1 MPNNLVIVESP
12 AKSKTISG
20 YLGED
25 YDVLATIGH
34 IRDLPGRQGSIDPDN
49 NFNMIFEIGE
59 RSREQVKKIITA
71 FKTADALYL
80 ATDPDREGEAIAWH
94 VTELLN
100 DEGLINEKPIYRIVF
115 YEITKNA
122 VREAMKNP
130 RKLNKE
136 LVDAYLARRAIDYL
150 FGFNLSPLLWKTIG
164 GGAKSAGRVQSPAL
178 RLIVERELKIDA
190 FEAQEYWSIEADV
203 RQKEQTFK
211 SRLVKYF
218 GEKVEKFSFKNEE
231 IAREAEKNI
240 LNDAK
245 NNLTAVNIEK
255 KQRRRNPAAPFRT
268 STLQQEASR
277 KLGFSAR
284 FTMNVAQGLY
294 MGIELPNEG
303 NIGLITYMRTD
314 SADLS
319 SVAIDEIRE
328 MIRNRFGNEN
338 VPDKPQKYQ
347 SKAANAQ
354 EAHEAIRP
362 TSITRTP
369 ESMETIL
376 DENQLKLYTL
386 IWQRTMASQ
395 MEAAV
400 FDTVKIDLSTE
411 PDNSKAHQFRAN
423 GQILVRPGFMAVY
436 QESKDDRVVDDSDNL
451 LPEINKGNII
461 TIDILRTEQ
470 HFTEPPPRFTE
481 ASLVKTLEEYGIGR
495 PSTYAT
501 IIAKLQEKYADMD
514 GRRFQPTDTGKLVN
528 KYLTERFSQYID
540 YEFTSKLE
548 NQLDAVSRGEKQFKP
563 LVKEFWGPFIDLI
576 NQNQNV
582 TRSEALGSR
591 DLGIDPESN
600 KPVSVRMGHRGPYVM
615 IGTNQDEETP
625 KFAGLRPEQSVE
637 NLTLEEALALFSL
650 PRILGKTPEGVD
662 ILAKAGP
669 FGAYINYGNKKN
681 ASIPRDEDPY
691 TIDISRA
698 LELIKEKEIADANR
712 IIHNFENAG
721 IQVLNGRY
729 GPYITNK
736 KKNARIP
743 KDQDPESLT
752 LEECEKLLAAAP
764 ERKRRGKKK
773 KTSKKIASGK

>member
-1 MPNNLVIVESP
+1 
-12 AKSKTISG
+12 
-20 YLGED
+20 
-25 YDVLATIGH
+25 
-34 IRDLPGRQGSIDPDN
+34 
-49 NFNMIFEIGE
+49 
-59 RSREQVKKIITA
+59 
-71 FKTADALYL
+71 
-80 ATDPDREGEAIAWH
+80 
-94 VTELLN
+94 
-100 DEGLINEKPIYRIVF
+100 
-115 YEITKNA
+115 
-122 VREAMKNP
+122 
-130 RKLNKE
+130 
-136 LVDAYLARRAIDYL
+136 
-150 FGFNLSPLLWKTIG
+150 
-164 GGAKSAGRVQSPAL
+164 
-178 RLIVERELKIDA
+178 
-190 FEAQEYWSIEADV
+190 
-203 RQKEQTFK
+203 
-211 SRLVKYF
+211 
-218 GEKVEKFSFKNEE
+218 
-231 IAREAEKNI
+231 
-240 LNDAK
+240 
-245 NNLTAVNIEK
+245 
-255 KQRRRNPAAPFRT
+255 
-268 STLQQEASR
+268 
-277 KLGFSAR
+277 
-284 FTMNVAQGLY
+284 
-294 MGIELPNEG
+294 
-303 NIGLITYMRTD
+303 
-314 SADLS
+314 
-319 SVAIDEIRE
+319 
-328 MIRNRFGNEN
+328 
-338 VPDKPQKYQ
+338 
-347 SKAANAQ
+347 
-354 EAHEAIRP
+354 
-362 TSITRTP
+362 
-369 ESMETIL
+369 
-376 DENQLKLYTL
+376 
-386 IWQRTMASQ
+386 

-423 GQILVRPGFMAVY
+423 GQILVQPGFMAVY
-436 QESKDDRVVDDSDNL
+436 QESKDDRVVDDSDKL

-481 ASLVKTLEEYGIGR
+481 ASLVKTLEEHGIGR

-501 IIAKLQEKYADMD
+501 IIAKLQEKYADLD

-528 KYLTERFSQYID
+528 KYLTERFSQYVD

-548 NQLDAVSRGEKQFKP
+548 SQLDAVSRGEKQFKP
-563 LVKEFWGPFIDLI
+563 LVKEFWEPFTDLI

-650 PRILGKTPEGVD
+650 PRILGKTPEGID
-662 ILAKAGP
+662 ILAKTGP
-669 FGAYINYGNKKN
+669 FGPYINYGNKKN

-698 LELIKEKEIADANR
+698 LELIKEKEIADSNR

-736 KKNARIP
+736 KKNARVP

>member
-25 YDVLATIGH
+25 YNVLATIGH
-34 IRDLPGRQGSIDPDN
+34 IRDLPSRQGSIDPDN
-49 NFNMIFEIGE
+49 NFDMIFEIGE

-80 ATDPDREGEAIAWH
+80 ATDPDREGEAISWH

-218 GEKVEKFSFKNEE
+218 GDKVEKFSFKNEE
-231 IAREAEKNI
+231 IAQEAEKNI

-245 NNLTAVNIEK
+245 NNLTAINIEK

-277 KLGFSAR
+277 KLGFTAR
-284 FTMNVAQGLY
+284 FTMSVAQGLY

-314 SADLS
+314 SVDLS
-319 SVAIDEIRE
+319 SDAIDEIRE

-338 VPDKPQKYQ
+338 VPDKPQTYQ
-347 SKAANAQ
+347 NKAANAQ

-423 GQILVRPGFMAVY
+423 GQILVQPGFMAVY
-436 QESKDDRVVDDSDNL
+436 QESQDDKVVDDSDKL
-451 LPEINKGNII
+451 LPEINKDDII

-481 ASLVKTLEEYGIGR
+481 ASLVKTLEEHGIGR

-528 KYLTERFSQYID
+528 KYLTERFSRYVD

-563 LVKEFWGPFIDLI
+563 LVKEFWEPFTDLI

-591 DLGIDPESN
+591 DLGIDPESK
-600 KPVSVRMGHRGPYVM
+600 KPISVRMGHRGPYVM

-650 PRILGKTPEGVD
+650 PRILGKTPEGID
-662 ILAKAGP
+662 ILAKTGP
-669 FGAYINYGNKKN
+669 FGPYINYGNKKN
-681 ASIPRDEDPY
+681 VSIPRDEDPY

-712 IIHNFENAG
+712 IIHNFEDAG

-736 KKNARIP
+736 KKNARVP